1 MNKTTKLYVYTFLG
15 VGIIVLIFGF
25 VGINISMRYIQKNYI
40 QLQVDV
46 NKRQAERMAYFI
58 RKQIDKGVPLDSIN
72 HDFQESIQGTE
83 HDKGFLCIYDTKQMQ
98 LISHPNVNAV
108 GMTFTKEF
116 TFKGVDSKSEEYIGD
131 MYSKGE
137 SAGGVFVQGDMR
149 TDIIYTIP
157 IEGTNWFLNVHENI
171 NAITEELKQIKF
183 RYIMGALFLGFVIA
197 IAASVTARK
206 ISRVYEKQIEQKNEK
221 ITVQRDQIASKNQ
234 EITDSINYAEKIQT
248 AVLPSKKLLNEIITD
263 HFIIYRPKDI
273 VSGDFY
279 WFTQTDK
286 YFIIAA
292 ADCTGHGVPGAFM
305 SMLGITL
312 LNEIVN
318 NRNIVD
324 AKEILNELREAVK
337 KSLRQEGNYNE
348 QKDGMD
354 IALCVLN
361 NKEQTLQYA
370 GANNP
375 LYIIRKNS
383 ESKEHELLEYKADRM
398 PIGIFPKDH
407 LSFNN
412 NDIKLEE
419 DDRIYMFS
427 DGFADQFGGEK
438 GNKFKSKNLKNLI
451 LSVQD
456 KSMEEQKKWIENS
469 LDEWQGNHNQVD
481 DILLIGIK
489 IPRAL

>member
-1 MNKTTKLYVYTFLG
+1 
-15 VGIIVLIFGF
+15 
-25 VGINISMRYIQKNYI
+25 
-40 QLQVDV
+40 
-46 NKRQAERMAYFI
+46 
-58 RKQIDKGVPLDSIN
+58 
-72 HDFQESIQGTE
+72 
-83 HDKGFLCIYDTKQMQ
+83 
-98 LISHPNVNAV
+98 
-108 GMTFTKEF
+108 
-116 TFKGVDSKSEEYIGD
+116 
-131 MYSKGE
+131 
-137 SAGGVFVQGDMR
+137 MR

-157 IEGTNWFLNVHENI
+157 IEETNWFLNVHENM
-171 NAITEELKQIKF
+171 NAISEELKQIKF

-318 NRNIVD
+318 NRNIVE

-456 KSMEEQKKWIENS
+456 KSMEEQKKWMENS
-469 LDEWQGNHNQVD
+469 LDEWQGNYNQVD

-489 IPRAL
+489 IPIA